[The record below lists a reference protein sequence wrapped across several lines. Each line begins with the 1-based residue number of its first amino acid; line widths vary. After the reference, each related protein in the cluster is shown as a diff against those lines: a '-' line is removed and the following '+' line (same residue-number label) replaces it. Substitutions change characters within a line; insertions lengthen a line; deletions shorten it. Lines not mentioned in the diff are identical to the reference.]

1 MNSRFALLFATI
13 VGLVWTSASQTAH
26 AQTIQPTGPVQ
37 QVHTGFQFTE
47 GPAAMDDGTLYFTD
61 IPNTAIHRLS
71 ADGKLSLLTN
81 QSNHSNGL
89 WPLSNTKLLA
99 CEMDGAVVMHD
110 LSGDSAKRIV
120 LADSYNGKRF
130 NACNDL
136 VVDNHGGLYFTDPQ
150 YRAPEPWPQTE
161 RCVYYIA
168 NFETD
173 PKVTRLTGDIEAP
186 NGIGLSPNGK
196 TLYVIP
202 SMQAE
207 MLAYDVLAP
216 GKIGPQRVLC
226 KVQQVEGETSRGG
239 DGMAIDVDGNL
250 YITTH
255 LGIQIFSSEGEARGI
270 VAFPEIPANVTF
282 GGPEFK
288 TMYATARKSLYS
300 VEMPIAGFRE
310 FPAN

>member
-1 MNSRFALLFATI
+1 MNSRFALLFALI
-13 VGLVWTSASQTAH
+13 VGILSTAA
-26 AQTIQPTGPVQ
+26 AQSIQPTGPVQ
-37 QVHTGFQFTE
+37 QVQTGFQFTE
-47 GPAAMDDGTLYFTD
+47 GPAATDDGTLYFTD
-61 IPNTAIHRLS
+61 IPNNAIHRLS
-71 ADGKLSLLTN
+71 KSGELSLLTD

-110 LSGDSAKRIV
+110 LSNDSPKRIV
-120 LADSYNGKRF
+120 LADSFDGKRF

-136 VVDNHGGLYFTDPQ
+136 VVDNHGGLYFSDPQ
-150 YRAPEPWPQTE
+150 YRAPEPLPQTE
-161 RCVYYIA
+161 RCVYYLA

-173 PKVTRLTGDIEAP
+173 PQVTRLTGDIEAP
-186 NGIGLSPNGK
+186 NGIGLSPDGK

-207 MLAYDVLAP
+207 MLAYDVLGP
-216 GKIGPQRVLC
+216 GKIGPPRVLC
-226 KVQQVEGETSRGG
+226 KLKQPEAETSRGG
-239 DGMAIDVDGNL
+239 DGMAIDVEGNL

-255 LGIQIFSSEGEARGI
+255 LGVQVFSPEGEARGI
-270 VAFPEIPANVTF
+270 IAFPEIPANVTF

-300 VEMPIAGFRE
+300 VEMPIAGFR
-310 FPAN
+310 

>member
-1 MNSRFALLFATI
+1 MNSRFALLFASI
-13 VGLVWTSASQTAH
+13 VGLVWTTACQTAH

-71 ADGKLSLLTN
+71 ADGKLSLLTD

-99 CEMDGAVVMHD
+99 CEMDGAVVMRD

-173 PKVTRLTGDIEAP
+173 PQVTRLTGDIEAP
-186 NGIGLSPNGK
+186 NGIGLSPDGK

-239 DGMAIDVDGNL
+239 DGMATDVEGNL

-255 LGIQIFSSEGEARGI
+255 LGIQIFSPEGEARGI